1 MYSNESTAGPKPQFE
16 MGELRSVSNSRT
28 WAHIVD
34 KEGED
39 KFCRFVD
46 RMPPVSSDS
55 QRSCIARDATHSL
68 LRNPMG
74 WSGSLTEE

>member
-16 MGELRSVSNSRT
+16 MGEPSIVSDKVGHELT
-28 WAHIVD
+28 FTD

-46 RMPPVSSDS
+46 RMPPVSSDYY
-55 QRSCIARDATHSL
+55 RSYFISDHRAHSL
-68 LRNPMG
+68 ETRWDGQAL
-74 WSGSLTEE
+74 